1 MIETLEKLKEY
12 IESGAYE
19 YSSPTIGKKEVECC
33 IKALEKQIEHE
44 AMMSSSAT
52 LGNNVIQTYIC
63 PMCGAYTGFKTIE
76 MNYGIYKYCECCGQ
90 KVRIGDIDVES

>member
-33 IKALEKQIEHE
+33 IKALEKQI
-44 AMMSSSAT
+44 
-52 LGNNVIQTYIC
+52 
-63 PMCGAYTGFKTIE
+63 AYTGFKTIE
-76 MNYGIYKYCECCGQ
+76 MNGGIYKYCERCGQ
-90 KVRIGDIDVES
+90 KIRIGDIDE